1 MATKAYIG
9 LSSSSRNI
17 KGIYIGVSGLAKKVK
32 RAYIGISNSA
42 RLWWKAPLSDKI
54 YLAPS
59 GDLRL
64 PYVDIRTL
72 ITNNNDYVIGPPT
85 VDTFGING
93 KMSLGTLDKNFVQGL
108 RTYTDIHLSGTTGIA
123 STGTYTIGLCVNYS
137 NTTVY
142 DSQNLYALNNS
153 FVKVYSSGSTRYV
166 QPGPICLTL
175 PDYGIAAFTAGAD
188 ETISETVIVN
198 NNLVVQSYED
208 VGPIFPA
215 YSSACKCGKY
225 LLFIST
231 SSAIGT
237 FDVTTATTGNIR
249 SIGTGYWGPD
259 NPTYDSNNTT
269 VIPWSNASSSGINY
283 VNTSLVMGSISSL
296 PSSAELNYPNTR
308 VPWAHWSEARIGS
321 ERLYLYPSTPY
332 ASYNGFKINKNLVI
346 DEIVAG
352 VPSQTQN
359 NSLYHA
365 NDGVASFANS
375 WIMHMYQNIYKTKY
389 FYGWSVV
396 N

>member
-32 RAYIGISNSA
+32 RAYIGVSNSA

-59 GDLRL
+59 GNLML
-64 PYVDIRTL
+64 PRDDIRTL

-93 KMSLGTLDKNFVQGL
+93 KMSLGTLDKKFVQGL
-108 RTYTDIHLSGTTGIA
+108 HTYTDIHLNVTTGIA

-137 NTTVY
+137 NTTNY
-142 DSQNLYALNNS
+142 DRQHLYALNNS
-153 FVKVYSSGSTRYV
+153 FVKVYSSDSTRYV

-175 PDYGIAAFTAGAD
+175 PDYGIAAFTAGVD
-188 ETISETVIVN
+188 ETRTETVIAN

-208 VGPIFPA
+208 VGPMFPA

-231 SSAIGT
+231 SSAIET
-237 FDVTTATTGNIR
+237 FDVTTATTGTIW
-249 SIGTGYWGPD
+249 SDDAYWGPD

-269 VIPWSNASSSGINY
+269 VIPWSNASYSGINY

-296 PSSAELNYPNTR
+296 PSPAELNYPNTP
-308 VPWAHWSEARIGS
+308 VAWAHWSEARISS

-332 ASYNGFKINKNLVI
+332 VSYNGFKINKNLVI
-346 DEIVAG
+346 DEIVAR

-359 NSLYHA
+359 SLTHS
-365 NDGVASFANS
+365 NKGVASFANS
-375 WIMHMYQNIYKTKY
+375 WIMHMVQTIYYNKY